1 MIYQVQFL
9 HELKI
14 RGILET
20 VMKKIQTLRQNFKD
34 KDLLDQ
40 ALTHRSWVN
49 EHKGKRT
56 SNERLEFLGDAILE
70 FVASKELFNQF
81 PDKEEGY
88 LTALRANLVN
98 TVALAEVAKKLN
110 LGPELFLSK
119 GEEDGGGRIN
129 TSLLADTVEAIIG
142 AIFIDRGIADAEN
155 FIKDNLLAE
164 IEKKASEPLKDAK
177 SQLQELVQ
185 SKGFPAPKYQVTEE
199 SGPDHD
205 KKFVIEVIVDGKSWG
220 RGEGKSKSGAEQEAA
235 RQVLTKKVQ

>member
-1 MIYQVQFL
+1 
-9 HELKI
+9 
-14 RGILET
+14 
-20 VMKKIQTLRQNFKD
+20 MKKIDELRHEFKN

-49 EHKGKRT
+49 EHKGERA

-70 FVASKELFNQF
+70 FIVSKEIYDQF

-98 TVALAEVAKKLN
+98 TVALAAAARKLN
-110 LGPELFLSK
+110 LGEELFLSK
-119 GEEDGGGRIN
+119 GEVDGGGRTN

-142 AIFIDRGIADAEN
+142 AIFIDRGLADAEK
-155 FIKDNLLAE
+155 FIKNDLLSGVSQKA
-164 IEKKASEPLKDAK
+164 ASELKDAK

-185 SKGFPAPKYQVTEE
+185 SKGLPTPKYQVIEE

-205 KKFVIEVIVDGKSWG
+205 KKFVIEVVVDGKPWG

-235 RQVLTKKVQ
+235 RQVLSKKVQ